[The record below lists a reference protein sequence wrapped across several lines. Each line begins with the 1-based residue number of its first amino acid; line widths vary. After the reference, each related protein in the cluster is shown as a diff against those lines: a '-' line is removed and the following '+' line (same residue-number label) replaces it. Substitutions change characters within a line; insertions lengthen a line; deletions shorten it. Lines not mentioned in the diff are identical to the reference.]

1 MSTTAASVLHLSR
14 RATALAALALA
25 LVGTAAF
32 TTAAHAD
39 FTLSSGKI
47 TLTAGATSGNPPT
60 GSWVS
65 LPTDNPLATPPY
77 FTNPSSSWVGTPDK
91 LFTVIRPGAA
101 PAGLALGAT
110 QPAGGIIG
118 PTTDTFNGIPWTLV
132 TTTGVHPS
140 LTFSGTATGT
150 GTRLLTGGNLTAL
163 RVLYGGTT
171 FNVGTA
177 FGAGAHRIQSLT
189 GEIHGSAAGTDASRA
204 TITLGWTTDLTEP
217 GFEPYRAQFQL
228 VGRYDHP

>member
-32 TTAAHAD
+32 TTAAHAN

-47 TLTAGATSGNPPT
+47 TFTAGATTGNPPT

-65 LPTDNPLATPPY
+65 LPADSGGGY
-77 FTNPSSSWVGTPDK
+77 FTNPTSSWLGTPDR
-91 LFTVIRPGAA
+91 LFTVIRPGATSA
-101 PAGLALGAT
+101 TGLALGAT

-118 PTTDTFNGIPWTLV
+118 PSTDTFNNTAWTLV
-132 TTTGVHPS
+132 TTTGVHPT
-140 LTFSGTATGT
+140 LTFSGTATDT
-150 GTRLLTGGNLTAL
+150 GTRQLVGGDLTAL
-163 RVLYGGTT
+163 RVRFNGATY
-171 FNVGTA
+171 NVGTA
-177 FGAGAHRIQSLT
+177 FGAGSHRIQPLT
-189 GEIHGSAAGTDASRA
+189 GEIHGSTTATGATAA

-217 GFEPYRAQFQL
+217 GFDTFRAQFQL

>member
-1 MSTTAASVLHLSR
+1 MSTTAASILHLSR

-39 FTLSSGKI
+39 FTLNSGKI
-47 TLTAGATSGNPPT
+47 TFTAGATTGNPPT

-65 LPTDNPLATPPY
+65 LPLDSGAGY
-77 FTNPSSSWVGTPDK
+77 FTNPTSSWVGTPDK

-118 PTTDTFNGIPWTLV
+118 SATDTFNGIPWTLI
-132 TTTGVHPS
+132 TTPGTADPT
-140 LTFSGTATGT
+140 LTFAGSHNGT
-150 GTRLLTGGNLTAL
+150 GTRLLTGGDLSAL
-163 RVLYGGTT
+163 RVLYGGNTY
-171 FNVGTA
+171 NVGTG
-177 FGAGAHRIQSLT
+177 FGPGAHRIQSLT
-189 GEIHGSAAGTDASRA
+189 GEIHGSTTGTGVNAA
-204 TITLGWTTDLTEP
+204 TITLSWTTDLTEP
-217 GFEPYRAQFQL
+217 GFDTFRAQFQL
-228 VGRYDHP
+228 VGRYDRP